1 MSEVPAGW
9 EKRTSRSTGQV
20 YYLNQYT
27 KQSQWDPPTSPAQ
40 PDSDPG
46 QVRLGHK
53 CVDKGHVT
61 CDMCHVRRDM

>member
-53 CVDKGHVT
+53 CVDT
-61 CDMCHVRRDM
+61 